1 MADMNIA
8 AILKSEITRLAR
20 KQVRDETLD
29 LKKTIAPYR
38 SDMAALKKRTQALEQ
53 QVKRLTRGIAKTK
66 TPSPAA
72 AEDGDKA
79 HRFSAKGFAKTR
91 QRLGLSAQDFGAL
104 IGASALSVYKWEKG
118 EVGPRAKYIAAI
130 AAVRSIGKK
139 EAEARLALLQ

>member
-1 MADMNIA
+1 MPNIA

-38 SDMAALKKRTQALEQ
+38 SEIAALKKRTQGLERQ
-53 QVKRLTRGIAKTK
+53 IKRMSKGMTK
-66 TPSPAA
+66 VQAPA
-72 AEDGDKA
+72 DGKSDKA
-79 HRFSAKGFAKTR
+79 KRFSAKGLAKNR

-118 EVGPRAKYIAAI
+118 DVRPRDKHIQAIAAI
-130 AAVRSIGKK
+130 RTMGKK
-139 EAEARLALLQ
+139 EATAKLDRLAI